1 MKNIAILV
9 LAMAL
14 TACGSAP
21 KNDAHSDHQHEAG
34 HDHAQHDHPEGG
46 DHDNHEGHDHEAEVA
61 PKTEE
66 AAHAHDGAITLSQCQ
81 AEELGVTFQE
91 INYAPF
97 SGAIKVS
104 GVIEPASSENVVVV
118 APVSAVIDFAVRDM
132 TVGTKVAAGTTL
144 FLMKGEKTVNNNLA
158 DKIKIAEAQYLADKQ
173 EFGRM
178 FEAAKEQLV
187 TPAQIDAMR
196 MRVIKSEQDFLS
208 LTGAK
213 HVKAPISGY
222 VTKIDVQKGGFV
234 DEGAQLVTITSG
246 RKVVVRADV
255 PANHFDIIEGITSA
269 NFRTPYNN
277 KTYSVKDLGGKMISK
292 ANTVAEGGYTVPVKF
307 LVGNV
312 EHIATGTALEVFLT
326 LQPQENVISL
336 PVAALTEEQGAFY
349 VYKKVCKE
357 SYEKVLVKL
366 GESNGHDVKI
376 LSGVNP
382 GDVIVT
388 KGAYF
393 VRLAGASSAIPHGH
407 AH

>member
-1 MKNIAILV
+1 MKKIAILV
-9 LAMAL
+9 FAMAL

-21 KNDAHSDHQHEAG
+21 KNDAHSDHKHEAG
-34 HDHAQHDHPEGG
+34 HNHAEHDHSGDDNT
-46 DHDNHEGHDHEAEVA
+46 DHDGHDHA
-61 PKTEE
+61 PETAPNTEE
-66 AAHAHDGAITLSQCQ
+66 ADHAHDGAITLSACQ
-81 AEELGVTFQE
+81 AEELGVTYQKIIE
-91 INYAPF
+91 APF

-132 TVGTKVAAGTTL
+132 TVGTKVTAGTTM
-144 FLMKGEKTVNNNLA
+144 FLMKGDKTVNNNLA
-158 DKIKIAEAQYLADKQ
+158 DKIKVAEVQYLADKQ

-178 FEAAKEQLV
+178 LEAAKEQLV

-196 MRVIKSEQDFLS
+196 LQTIRSEQDFVS

-213 HVKAPISGY
+213 QVKAPMSGY
-222 VTKIDVQKGGFV
+222 ITKIDVAKGSFV

-255 PANHFDIIEGITSA
+255 PANHFDVIEDIKSA
-269 NFRTPYNN
+269 NFSTPYNN
-277 KTYSVKDLGGKMISK
+277 KTYSIYELGGKMISK
-292 ANTVAEGGYTVPVKF
+292 ANTVSEGGYTVPVKF

-336 PVAALTEEQGAFY
+336 PVSALTEEQGAFY

-357 SYEKVLVKL
+357 SYEKTLVKL
-366 GESNGHDVKI
+366 GESNGKDVMI